1 MYYYEKDYIMR
12 LIHGIA
18 LVLAR
23 LLLGRQMENEGEI
36 ATILDKQE
44 KEQNDLLL
52 RMVDEGKINRAEE
65 RLFDLLENASWDDRH
80 KAAVAICF
88 YSHVNDK
95 DDEFLEKADFTR
107 EEPEQTLPYRAAA
120 FHFDRSGWYDPAC
133 CPHCDKAL
141 PERCLEGGLFGKY
154 PRSVFARCPHCI
166 PDISDRTVRNRR
178 WQKNTDLTCM
188 KYVPY

>member
-1 MYYYEKDYIMR
+1 MYYFEKDYIMR

-23 LLLGRQMENEGEI
+23 LLLGRQMESEGEI
-36 ATILDKQE
+36 ATILVKKE

-52 RMVDEGKINRAEE
+52 RMVDDGEINKAEE

-107 EEPEQTLPYRAAA
+107 DEIMEGLEDAMRAVHMEIPEYLR
-120 FHFDRSGWYDPAC
+120 
-133 CPHCDKAL
+133 
-141 PERCLEGGLFGKY
+141 
-154 PRSVFARCPHCI
+154 I
-166 PDISDRTVRNRR
+166 
-178 WQKNTDLTCM
+178 
-188 KYVPY
+188 

>member
-95 DDEFLEKADFTR
+95 DDEFLEQADFTR
-107 EEPEQTLPYRAAA
+107 EEIMEGLEDAMKAVHMEIPEYLR
-120 FHFDRSGWYDPAC
+120 
-133 CPHCDKAL
+133 
-141 PERCLEGGLFGKY
+141 
-154 PRSVFARCPHCI
+154 I
-166 PDISDRTVRNRR
+166 
-178 WQKNTDLTCM
+178 
-188 KYVPY
+188 

>member
-36 ATILDKQE
+36 AMILDKQE

-107 EEPEQTLPYRAAA
+107 EEIMEGLEDAMKAVHMEIPEYLR
-120 FHFDRSGWYDPAC
+120 
-133 CPHCDKAL
+133 
-141 PERCLEGGLFGKY
+141 
-154 PRSVFARCPHCI
+154 I
-166 PDISDRTVRNRR
+166 
-178 WQKNTDLTCM
+178 
-188 KYVPY
+188 

>member
-36 ATILDKQE
+36 VAILEKQE

-107 EEPEQTLPYRAAA
+107 EEIMEGLEDAMRAVHMEIPEYLR
-120 FHFDRSGWYDPAC
+120 
-133 CPHCDKAL
+133 
-141 PERCLEGGLFGKY
+141 
-154 PRSVFARCPHCI
+154 I
-166 PDISDRTVRNRR
+166 
-178 WQKNTDLTCM
+178 
-188 KYVPY
+188 

>member
-12 LIHGIA
+12 LIHGIG

-23 LLLGRQMENEGEI
+23 LLLGKQMEDEAEI
-36 ATILDKQE
+36 ASILDKQE

-52 RMVDEGKINRAEE
+52 RMIDDGEINKAEE
-65 RLFDLLENASWDDRH
+65 RLFDLLETALWDDRH

-107 EEPEQTLPYRAAA
+107 DEIME
-120 FHFDRSGWYDPAC
+120 G
-133 CPHCDKAL
+133 
-141 PERCLEGGLFGKY
+141 LED
-154 PRSVFARCPHCI
+154 AM
-166 PDISDRTVRNRR
+166 RTVHMEIPEYLRI
-178 WQKNTDLTCM
+178 
-188 KYVPY
+188 

>member
-65 RLFDLLENASWDDRH
+65 RLFDLLENASWNDRH

-107 EEPEQTLPYRAAA
+107 EEIMEGLEDAMRAVHMEIPEYLR
-120 FHFDRSGWYDPAC
+120 
-133 CPHCDKAL
+133 
-141 PERCLEGGLFGKY
+141 
-154 PRSVFARCPHCI
+154 I
-166 PDISDRTVRNRR
+166 
-178 WQKNTDLTCM
+178 
-188 KYVPY
+188 

>member
-23 LLLGRQMENEGEI
+23 LLLGKQMESEGEI

-52 RMVDEGKINRAEE
+52 RMVDEGKINKAEE
-65 RLFDLLENASWDDRH
+65 RLFDLLENTSWDDRH

-107 EEPEQTLPYRAAA
+107 DEIMEGLEDAMRAVHMEIPEYLR
-120 FHFDRSGWYDPAC
+120 
-133 CPHCDKAL
+133 
-141 PERCLEGGLFGKY
+141 
-154 PRSVFARCPHCI
+154 I
-166 PDISDRTVRNRR
+166 
-178 WQKNTDLTCM
+178 
-188 KYVPY
+188 

>member
-95 DDEFLEKADFTR
+95 DDEFHEKADFTR
-107 EEPEQTLPYRAAA
+107 EEIMEGLEDAMKAVHMEIPEYLR
-120 FHFDRSGWYDPAC
+120 
-133 CPHCDKAL
+133 
-141 PERCLEGGLFGKY
+141 
-154 PRSVFARCPHCI
+154 I
-166 PDISDRTVRNRR
+166 
-178 WQKNTDLTCM
+178 
-188 KYVPY
+188 

>member
-95 DDEFLEKADFTR
+95 DDEFLEHADFTR
-107 EEPEQTLPYRAAA
+107 EEIMEGLEDAMKAVHMEIPEYLR
-120 FHFDRSGWYDPAC
+120 
-133 CPHCDKAL
+133 
-141 PERCLEGGLFGKY
+141 
-154 PRSVFARCPHCI
+154 I
-166 PDISDRTVRNRR
+166 
-178 WQKNTDLTCM
+178 
-188 KYVPY
+188 

>member
-18 LVLAR
+18 LILAR
-23 LLLGRQMENEGEI
+23 MLLGKQMEDEGEI
-36 ATILDKQE
+36 ATILVKKE

-52 RMVDEGKINRAEE
+52 RMIDDGEINKAEE

-107 EEPEQTLPYRAAA
+107 DEIMEGLEDAMRAVHMEIPEYLR
-120 FHFDRSGWYDPAC
+120 
-133 CPHCDKAL
+133 
-141 PERCLEGGLFGKY
+141 
-154 PRSVFARCPHCI
+154 I
-166 PDISDRTVRNRR
+166 
-178 WQKNTDLTCM
+178 
-188 KYVPY
+188 

>member
-65 RLFDLLENASWDDRH
+65 RLFDLLENADTDLDYNH
-80 KAAVAICF
+80 DGN
-88 YSHVNDK
+88 HVNDK

-107 EEPEQTLPYRAAA
+107 EEIMEGLEDAMKAVHMEIPEYLR
-120 FHFDRSGWYDPAC
+120 
-133 CPHCDKAL
+133 
-141 PERCLEGGLFGKY
+141 
-154 PRSVFARCPHCI
+154 I
-166 PDISDRTVRNRR
+166 
-178 WQKNTDLTCM
+178 
-188 KYVPY
+188 

>member
-23 LLLGRQMENEGEI
+23 LLLGKQMESEGEI

-65 RLFDLLENASWDDRH
+65 RLFDLLENASWNDRH

-107 EEPEQTLPYRAAA
+107 EEIMEGLEDAMRAVHMEIPEYLR
-120 FHFDRSGWYDPAC
+120 
-133 CPHCDKAL
+133 
-141 PERCLEGGLFGKY
+141 
-154 PRSVFARCPHCI
+154 I
-166 PDISDRTVRNRR
+166 
-178 WQKNTDLTCM
+178 
-188 KYVPY
+188 

>member
-23 LLLGRQMENEGEI
+23 LLLGRQMESEGEI
-36 ATILDKQE
+36 ATILVKKE

-52 RMVDEGKINRAEE
+52 RMVDDGEINKAEE
-65 RLFDLLENASWDDRH
+65 HLFDLLENASWDDRH

-88 YSHVNDK
+88 DSHVNDK

-107 EEPEQTLPYRAAA
+107 DEIMEGLEDAMRAVHMEIPEYLR
-120 FHFDRSGWYDPAC
+120 
-133 CPHCDKAL
+133 
-141 PERCLEGGLFGKY
+141 
-154 PRSVFARCPHCI
+154 I
-166 PDISDRTVRNRR
+166 
-178 WQKNTDLTCM
+178 
-188 KYVPY
+188 

>member
-23 LLLGRQMENEGEI
+23 LLLGKQMEDEAEI
-36 ATILDKQE
+36 AGVLTAHE

-52 RMVDEGKINRAEE
+52 RMIDEGEINRAEE

-95 DDEFLEKADFTR
+95 DDEFLEKANFTR
-107 EEPEQTLPYRAAA
+107 DEIMEGLEDAMKAVHMEIPEYLR
-120 FHFDRSGWYDPAC
+120 
-133 CPHCDKAL
+133 
-141 PERCLEGGLFGKY
+141 
-154 PRSVFARCPHCI
+154 I
-166 PDISDRTVRNRR
+166 
-178 WQKNTDLTCM
+178 
-188 KYVPY
+188 

>member
-18 LVLAR
+18 LILAR
-23 LLLGRQMENEGEI
+23 MLLGKQMENEGEI

-52 RMVDEGKINRAEE
+52 RMIDEGEINRAEE
-65 RLFDLLENASWDDRH
+65 CLFDLLENASWDDRH

-107 EEPEQTLPYRAAA
+107 DVIME
-120 FHFDRSGWYDPAC
+120 G
-133 CPHCDKAL
+133 
-141 PERCLEGGLFGKY
+141 LED
-154 PRSVFARCPHCI
+154 AM
-166 PDISDRTVRNRR
+166 RTVHMEIPEYLRI
-178 WQKNTDLTCM
+178 
-188 KYVPY
+188 

>member
-18 LVLAR
+18 MVLAR

-65 RLFDLLENASWDDRH
+65 RLFDLLENASRDDRH

-107 EEPEQTLPYRAAA
+107 EEIMEGLEDAMKAVHMEIPEYLR
-120 FHFDRSGWYDPAC
+120 
-133 CPHCDKAL
+133 
-141 PERCLEGGLFGKY
+141 
-154 PRSVFARCPHCI
+154 I
-166 PDISDRTVRNRR
+166 
-178 WQKNTDLTCM
+178 
-188 KYVPY
+188 

>member
-1 MYYYEKDYIMR
+1 MYYFEKDYIMR

-23 LLLGRQMENEGEI
+23 LLLGKQMEDEGEI
-36 ATILDKQE
+36 ATILVKKE

-52 RMVDEGKINRAEE
+52 RMIDDGEINKAEE

-95 DDEFLEKADFTR
+95 DDEFLEKANFTR
-107 EEPEQTLPYRAAA
+107 DEIMEGLEDAMRAVHMEIPEYLR
-120 FHFDRSGWYDPAC
+120 
-133 CPHCDKAL
+133 
-141 PERCLEGGLFGKY
+141 
-154 PRSVFARCPHCI
+154 I
-166 PDISDRTVRNRR
+166 
-178 WQKNTDLTCM
+178 
-188 KYVPY
+188 

>member
-1 MYYYEKDYIMR
+1 MYYFEKDYIMR

-23 LLLGRQMENEGEI
+23 LLLGKQMEDEGEI
-36 ATILDKQE
+36 ATILVKKE

-52 RMVDEGKINRAEE
+52 RLVDDGEINKAEE

-107 EEPEQTLPYRAAA
+107 DEIMEGLEDAMRAVHMEIPEYLR
-120 FHFDRSGWYDPAC
+120 
-133 CPHCDKAL
+133 
-141 PERCLEGGLFGKY
+141 
-154 PRSVFARCPHCI
+154 I
-166 PDISDRTVRNRR
+166 
-178 WQKNTDLTCM
+178 
-188 KYVPY
+188 

>member
-1 MYYYEKDYIMR
+1 MYYEQDYIMR

-107 EEPEQTLPYRAAA
+107 EEIMEGLEDAMKAVHMEIPEYLR
-120 FHFDRSGWYDPAC
+120 
-133 CPHCDKAL
+133 
-141 PERCLEGGLFGKY
+141 
-154 PRSVFARCPHCI
+154 I
-166 PDISDRTVRNRR
+166 
-178 WQKNTDLTCM
+178 
-188 KYVPY
+188 

>member
-107 EEPEQTLPYRAAA
+107 DEIMEGLEDAMRAVHMEIPEYLR
-120 FHFDRSGWYDPAC
+120 
-133 CPHCDKAL
+133 
-141 PERCLEGGLFGKY
+141 
-154 PRSVFARCPHCI
+154 I
-166 PDISDRTVRNRR
+166 
-178 WQKNTDLTCM
+178 
-188 KYVPY
+188 

>member
-23 LLLGRQMENEGEI
+23 LLLGKQMEDEGEI
-36 ATILDKQE
+36 ATILVKKE

-52 RMVDEGKINRAEE
+52 RMVDDGEINKAEE

-107 EEPEQTLPYRAAA
+107 DEIMEGLEDAMQVVHMEIPEYLR
-120 FHFDRSGWYDPAC
+120 
-133 CPHCDKAL
+133 
-141 PERCLEGGLFGKY
+141 
-154 PRSVFARCPHCI
+154 I
-166 PDISDRTVRNRR
+166 
-178 WQKNTDLTCM
+178 
-188 KYVPY
+188 

>member
-18 LVLAR
+18 MVLAR

-65 RLFDLLENASWDDRH
+65 RLFDLQEHASWNDRH

-107 EEPEQTLPYRAAA
+107 EEIMEGLEDAMKAVHMEIPEYLR
-120 FHFDRSGWYDPAC
+120 
-133 CPHCDKAL
+133 
-141 PERCLEGGLFGKY
+141 
-154 PRSVFARCPHCI
+154 I
-166 PDISDRTVRNRR
+166 
-178 WQKNTDLTCM
+178 
-188 KYVPY
+188 

>member
-65 RLFDLLENASWDDRH
+65 RLFDLLENASWEDRH

-107 EEPEQTLPYRAAA
+107 EEIMEGLEDAMKAVHMEIPEYLR
-120 FHFDRSGWYDPAC
+120 
-133 CPHCDKAL
+133 
-141 PERCLEGGLFGKY
+141 
-154 PRSVFARCPHCI
+154 I
-166 PDISDRTVRNRR
+166 
-178 WQKNTDLTCM
+178 
-188 KYVPY
+188 

>member
-1 MYYYEKDYIMR
+1 MYYFEKDYIMR

-23 LLLGRQMENEGEI
+23 LLLGKQMEDEGEI
-36 ATILDKQE
+36 ATILVKKE

-52 RMVDEGKINRAEE
+52 RMVDDGEINKAEE

-107 EEPEQTLPYRAAA
+107 DEIMEGLEDAMRAVHMEIPEYLR
-120 FHFDRSGWYDPAC
+120 
-133 CPHCDKAL
+133 
-141 PERCLEGGLFGKY
+141 
-154 PRSVFARCPHCI
+154 I
-166 PDISDRTVRNRR
+166 
-178 WQKNTDLTCM
+178 
-188 KYVPY
+188 

>member
-23 LLLGRQMENEGEI
+23 LLLGKQMESEGEI

-52 RMVDEGKINRAEE
+52 RMVDEGKINKAEE
-65 RLFDLLENASWDDRH
+65 RLFDLLENTSWDDRH

-107 EEPEQTLPYRAAA
+107 DEIMEGLEDAMKAVHMEIPEYLR
-120 FHFDRSGWYDPAC
+120 
-133 CPHCDKAL
+133 
-141 PERCLEGGLFGKY
+141 
-154 PRSVFARCPHCI
+154 I
-166 PDISDRTVRNRR
+166 
-178 WQKNTDLTCM
+178 
-188 KYVPY
+188 

>member
-23 LLLGRQMENEGEI
+23 LLLGRQMESEGEI
-36 ATILDKQE
+36 ATILDKKE

-52 RMVDEGKINRAEE
+52 RMVDDGEINKAEE

-80 KAAVAICF
+80 KAAMAICF

-107 EEPEQTLPYRAAA
+107 EEIMEGLEDAMKAVRMEIPEYLR
-120 FHFDRSGWYDPAC
+120 
-133 CPHCDKAL
+133 
-141 PERCLEGGLFGKY
+141 
-154 PRSVFARCPHCI
+154 I
-166 PDISDRTVRNRR
+166 
-178 WQKNTDLTCM
+178 
-188 KYVPY
+188 

>member
-95 DDEFLEKADFTR
+95 DDELRISPGRRSWKA
-107 EEPEQTLPYRAAA
+107 
-120 FHFDRSGWYDPAC
+120 W
-133 CPHCDKAL
+133 
-141 PERCLEGGLFGKY
+141 
-154 PRSVFARCPHCI
+154 
-166 PDISDRTVRNRR
+166 RT
-178 WQKNTDLTCM
+178 
-188 KYVPY
+188 P